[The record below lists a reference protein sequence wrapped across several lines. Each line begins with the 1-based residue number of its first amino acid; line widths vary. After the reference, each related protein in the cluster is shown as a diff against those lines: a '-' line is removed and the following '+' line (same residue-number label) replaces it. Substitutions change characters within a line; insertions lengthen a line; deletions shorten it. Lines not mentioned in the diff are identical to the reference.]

1 MIDET
6 TRQAYLKAMGI
17 QPYYP
22 RSVLTGALPS
32 PRYEFSEPKVSVAT
46 SANLTS
52 DEGNNAGKR
61 EGSGAMANREAAVA
75 PTAANARA
83 LLDESLTAKKQGS
96 KNPARPIIEQGAAK
110 PPRSQPAAPR
120 QRAERPVFRS
130 APKDAGGSLRFDLG
144 YVMLSEGVAVLYEL
158 PPLASAEDKR
168 RAKTL
173 LAAIIRACEFK
184 NRSDGSA
191 YDSELPHERF
201 SWPMAEGLGLPAS
214 DKGGEAALA
223 GFLRSRFEGD
233 RFSELL
239 IFGGVVEGLVGKLAK
254 DLEVSHTLF
263 ASLAAMLSL
272 ASLKRETWA
281 DLQPVLGRIRAHS
294 PNKN

>member
-22 RSVLTGALPS
+22 RSALAGALPS
-32 PRYEFSEPKVSVAT
+32 PRYEFRESEAFVGEPTANSEAERPDARVA
-46 SANLTS
+46 
-52 DEGNNAGKR
+52 EGVAG
-61 EGSGAMANREAAVA
+61 APAVA
-75 PTAANARA
+75 DARA
-83 LLDESLTAKKQGS
+83 LLAESLTARKQVS
-96 KNPARPIIEQGAAK
+96 KNPARPVIDQGSAGTQG
-110 PPRSQPAAPR
+110 SEPAAR
-120 QRAERPVFRS
+120 RRRAERPVFRS
-130 APKDAGGSLRFDLG
+130 APKTAAGSLRFDLG
-144 YVMLSEGVAVLYEL
+144 YVMLSEDVAVLYEL
-158 PPLASAEDKR
+158 PPLASNEDKS
-168 RAKTL
+168 RAKAL

-184 NRSDGSA
+184 NRSDGAA

-239 IFGGVVEGLVGKLAK
+239 IFGGVVEGLVSQLAK
-254 DLEVSHTLF
+254 DLGISHTLF
-263 ASLAAMLSL
+263 SSLAAMLSL

-281 DLQPVLGRIRAHS
+281 DLQPVLERIRAHS
-294 PNKN
+294 KTN